1 MMTAN
6 SVSNTVRYRL
16 NVSDLPLV
24 ALNLAKFFTECD
36 PQMYLVG
43 GFVRDLLLGRQ
54 THDIDIV
61 VSSSM
66 QETGSVLAKAL
77 NGKFVVLDHE
87 RGIGRVVVTQRDDV
101 QHIDFMSLNDHI
113 ESNLSRRD
121 FTIDAMAIRIAPNL
135 TQLEII
141 DPFDG
146 QSDLVAG
153 YIRALND
160 HVFQDDPCRLLRGPR
175 LAAQLNMQIEGRTQ
189 QAIRTNVGLV
199 NKVAGERIRDEFL
212 KLLATA
218 KPTPALRLLDELG
231 LLCEIMPEFLDAKGV
246 DQPPEHYW
254 DVFGHLIES
263 PSQVERVLSVV
274 DVEQDEAGISVPTFN
289 GMQRYFAEHAGDGFS
304 RRTLLKF
311 AALLHDVGKP
321 GTKTVDATGRIRF
334 LGHQQVGA
342 ETAERISKRLR
353 LSGKGRE
360 LLSGMVMHHL
370 RPSQLAQ
377 AGEMPTPRAIYRYF
391 RDLGEVAMDT
401 VYLNMADYLAAKG
414 PELEIENWIQHCR
427 VMERIIESK
436 DGGSSQENTPR
447 LLYGHILME
456 RFDLTAGP
464 LVGEL
469 LELVREAQVTGEIHT
484 TDEALELVKVQIKG
498 WNAGA

>member
-1 MMTAN
+1 MTTY

-16 NVSDLPLV
+16 NVSDLPSV
-24 ALNLAKFFTECD
+24 ALNLAKIFTECD
-36 PQMYLVG
+36 TQLYLVG
-43 GFVRDLLLGRQ
+43 GFVRDLLLDRQ

-61 VSSSM
+61 SSSSM

-87 RGIGRVVVTQRDDV
+87 RAIGRVVVTQQNDV
-101 QHIDFMSLNDHI
+101 QHVDFMSLGDHI
-113 ESNLSRRD
+113 ETNLARRD
-121 FTIDAMAIRIAPNL
+121 FTIDAMAIRIAPDL
-135 TQLEII
+135 TQLEIL

-146 QSDLVAG
+146 QSDLAAG
-153 YIRALND
+153 CIRGLND
-160 HVFQDDPCRLLRGPR
+160 HVFEDDPCRLLRGPR

-189 QAIRTNVGLV
+189 QEIRTNVGLV
-199 NKVAGERIRDEFL
+199 NRVAGERIRDEFL

-218 KPTPALRLLDELG
+218 KPTPALRLLDGLG

-263 PSQVERVLSVV
+263 PSQVERVLSVA
-274 DVEQDEAGISVPTFN
+274 DVQQDEAVTSVPRFT
-289 GMQRYFAEHAGDGFS
+289 GMQRYFAEPVSDGFS

-311 AALLHDVGKP
+311 ASLLHDVGKP
-321 GTKTVDATGRIRF
+321 ASKTVETTGRIRF
-334 LGHQQVGA
+334 LGHQNVGS
-342 ETAERISKRLR
+342 ETAEQISKRLR

-377 AGEMPTPRAIYRYF
+377 VGEMPTPRAIYRYF
-391 RDLGEVAMDT
+391 RDVGEVAIDT

-414 PELEIENWIQHCR
+414 PDLEMDSWLQHCQ
-427 VMERIIESK
+427 VMERIIDAK
-436 DGGSSQENTPR
+436 DGGSLQEKTPR
-447 LLYGHILME
+447 LLNGHILME

-464 LVGEL
+464 FVGEL

-484 TDEALELVKVQIKG
+484 TDEALELVKVQIKD
-498 WNAGA
+498 WNASA